1 MLSQKRRKIPIQVAM
16 WSQEAMST
24 HRPMIDP
31 GSLPKHTRF
40 NILSSRRLHNDL
52 INLSFERH
60 RKIVRF
66 DYDRKLFLKK
76 QRQKAEKSMP
86 GFLP

>member
-1 MLSQKRRKIPIQVAM
+1 MSQKRRKIPVQVSI
-16 WSQEAMST
+16 WSQKDT
-24 HRPMIDP
+24 TIHKPMIDP

-60 RKIVRF
+60 RKIARY
-66 DYDRKLFLKK
+66 DYDRKIFLKK

-86 GFLP
+86 GLLP